1 MARKHRVVY
10 LIDFDFALVERETGI
25 LGGER
30 GERESG
36 EYHGPGLK
44 LEVPNVL
51 FHNMSEHSPLDP
63 MRGHEFLFYCE

>member
-30 GERESG
+30 GEQESG

-44 LEVPNVL
+44 LEVPNV
-51 FHNMSEHSPLDP
+51 HSPLDP